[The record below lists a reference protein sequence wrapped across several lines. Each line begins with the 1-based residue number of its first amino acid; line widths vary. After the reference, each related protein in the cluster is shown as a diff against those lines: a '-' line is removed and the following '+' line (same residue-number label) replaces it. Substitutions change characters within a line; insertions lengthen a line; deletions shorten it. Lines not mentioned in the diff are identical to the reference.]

1 MYTRGYM
8 GRGVVFLSVSCW
20 IEISGYPK
28 DNKRAEMPC
37 DENRMA
43 SIFYGG
49 FRIPFLW
56 LENGCQKV

>member
-49 FRIPFLW
+49 FRIPFSLA
-56 LENGCQKV
+56 